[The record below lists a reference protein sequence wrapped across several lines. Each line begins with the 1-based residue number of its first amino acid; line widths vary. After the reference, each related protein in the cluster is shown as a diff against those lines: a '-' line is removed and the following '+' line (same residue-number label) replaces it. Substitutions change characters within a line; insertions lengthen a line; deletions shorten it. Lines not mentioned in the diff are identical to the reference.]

1 MAKKII
7 LIFLGL
13 FVLIIGGLSAY
24 VSTVDWNTYKNDIA
38 EKFSEITG
46 KKIEFSGSID
56 VQILPQPTLSAKNV
70 KIINPNNPADVLAT
84 IDNLNTEVSLQ
95 SLLKGS
101 PDIRS
106 LSLIGT
112 EIWININEKGELNWS
127 NYGKSISDSDINT
140 RLQSLSLQNA
150 LLHLN
155 NEKSGIK
162 FDLSQLNAD
171 VQAETLAG
179 PYRLDGNFVKD
190 EDHFGVAVS
199 LGSFSGLADVPVNF
213 AITHP
218 KSESFLRFD
227 GTYMPNEQAYKGDFS
242 GGSKQTANFANILSG
257 MQILDENYNVPLQFS
272 VGVETDSEQIKL
284 SSFIIKYDG
293 FIEGSGTVIIPLQ
306 QNAEQRQNVDI
317 KYQLVNLDLRPLL
330 SILKAEYKKFVENG
344 SVYKPDFNVNI
355 NADIS
360 SERVVL
366 NDGETGAWESVSFK
380 GSWADNTLSL
390 DEFYAACA
398 GNTVLTMDGSLVE
411 EKNSP
416 QYFLKVSLDSKDFL
430 AFLNSMGASVKSYTQ
445 STYRNA
451 LVSFNL
457 SGNNNAVSAN
467 DIKLMMDKMNIS
479 GVAGITF
486 GDNSNVYELQLLAD
500 TLNLD
505 NYLPKNEKAQ
515 TMMDNIRAD
524 IQNLSFLKWLKM
536 HASLHADNL
545 TFRGVQMT
553 GVNLNMEAADGN
565 LQVKELL
572 ANGALSSKIK
582 LSAAVSKLGSLD
594 LNFDEV
600 NFDFQ
605 SNKMNEVNDK
615 LKTPWPNWNIF
626 KAGNFQASGMYSGD
640 LHQGNLDIKISA
652 DDNRFAYKGVVKQ
665 EEEFGFDGQMEI
677 KTMNFSELVN
687 NLGGSLKTTANN
699 RGAFNCTGDVSGKVS
714 NWSFKNTNCVLG
726 IANYK
731 GEGTLAK
738 EKNNYRLN
746 AEVNVDEFNIEN
758 VIDMQSMSN
767 IPAINRVQ
775 KEDFF
780 VRPNFSK
787 DAIVFD
793 LYRNLLLDVKLTTNK
808 AIYKDKVF
816 NDLKLH
822 ILNSNNIMQLN
833 DISVGYNDVDLSGN
847 IQISYDK
854 FSVVKGHLEAKNI
867 NLQNAGGSLY
877 RFSDGLMSVNTDFNM
892 PASSIDEFVNNFS
905 GKIHFEAENTVIS
918 GMEFI
923 QIQNDLSQREYS
935 KGLFQKVRDS
945 LQTGETSFSRFGGDI
960 TAEQGNLQ
968 YDNFVM
974 QNDNVDVSVSGNVDI
989 PNWKINNL
997 FDVSLKQL
1005 PEVPQFSFSLSGML
1019 NKPSLDINIEDIVKK
1034 YDAHWKEIEE
1044 EKQAQKA
1051 ARLKELNEQMAAA
1064 QQQVTLV
1071 SDYVNRIVPVLESR
1085 IDKSDN
1091 EIQIAWY
1098 KGRLA
1103 RLNEINRQVDSMQSM
1118 AHLADFTEENVEQ
1131 IKNDCAALLQE
1142 LTDMEKDS
1150 ANHYHED
1157 VQNRYQNVLD
1167 ESKTYN
1173 DKTAELMQKYQQ
1185 LQQDKLKEL
1194 ENLGAAQQASD
1205 SLELKDFQT
1214 KISELNE
1221 NIRPQIDA
1229 LVRQCEDAGSLKD
1242 DVLAL
1247 ENVTVVLQKNLQSLA
1262 VEYEN
1267 MEDIYAK
1274 TAQKLQ
1280 EFVDN
1285 GQKVL
1290 AEEKAKKQAE
1300 QKLNEQRENTNL
1312 LDVENKNTQN
1322 DMPKE
1327 SFQPIVDAAKTH
1339 IDDEAPEAIFDV
1351 EPTMESQKNRPTL
1364 RKITNNIVEKTVSG
1378 TIKKSYEKEVETP
1391 EVKTTTK
1398 SLLKEADGAVQKP
1411 TGRIVVK

>member
-13 FVLIIGGLSAY
+13 CVLSIGGLSAY

-38 EKFSEITG
+38 ERFSEITG
-46 KKIEFSGSID
+46 KKIEFSGQID

-95 SLLKGS
+95 SLLKGT

-112 EIWININEKGELNWS
+112 EIWINIDEKGELNWS

-242 GGSKQTANFANILSG
+242 GGSKQTADFANILSG
-257 MQILDENYNVPLQFS
+257 LQILDESYNVPLQFS
-272 VGVETDSEQIKL
+272 VGVETDNDQIKL
-284 SSFIIKYDG
+284 SSFIIKYEG
-293 FIEGSGTVIIPLQ
+293 FIEGSGTVVIPLQ
-306 QNAEQRQNVDI
+306 QSAEQNKNIDI

-355 NADIS
+355 SADIS

-366 NDGETGAWESVSFK
+366 NDSETGAWESVSLK
-380 GSWADNTLSL
+380 GNWIDNTLSL
-390 DEFYAACA
+390 EEFYAACA
-398 GNTVLTMDGSLVE
+398 GNTVLNMEGSLVE

-430 AFLNSMGASVKSYTQ
+430 TFLNSMGASVQSYTQ

-467 DIKLMMDKMNIS
+467 DIKFMMDKMNIG

-486 GDNSNVYELQLLAD
+486 DEDTYGYELQLLAD

-515 TMMDNIRAD
+515 TFMDNIRAD

-536 HASLHADNL
+536 RAHLRADNL

-553 GVNLNMEAADGN
+553 EVNLDMEAADGN
-565 LQVKELL
+565 LQIKELS

-582 LSAAVSKLGSLD
+582 LAAAVSKLGSLD

-605 SNKMNEVNDK
+605 SNKMNEVNEK

-626 KAGNFQASGMYSGD
+626 KAGSFQAAGTYSGD
-640 LHQGNLDIKISA
+640 LHQGNLDVKISA
-652 DDNRFAYKGVVKQ
+652 DDNRFAYKGAIKQ
-665 EEEFGFDGQMEI
+665 EDDFGFDGQMEI

-687 NLGGSLKTTANN
+687 NLGGTLKTTANN
-699 RGAFNCTGDVSGKVS
+699 RGAFNCSGDISGAVS

-731 GEGTLAK
+731 GEGTFSK
-738 EKNNYRLN
+738 EKNNYRIN
-746 AEVNVDEFNIEN
+746 ADVNVDEFNIEN
-758 VIDMQSMSN
+758 VVDVQSMSN

-775 KEDFF
+775 KEYFF
-780 VRPNFSK
+780 ARPNFSK
-787 DAIVFD
+787 DAFVFD
-793 LYRNLLLDVKLTTNK
+793 LYRNLLLDINLTTDK

-816 NDLKLH
+816 NNLKLH
-822 ILNSNNIMQLN
+822 VLNSDNIIQLN
-833 DISVGYNDVDLSGN
+833 DISVGFDDVDLTGN

-854 FSVVKGHLEAKNI
+854 SPVVKGHLEAKNI
-867 NLQNAGGSLY
+867 DLQNAGGSLY
-877 RFSDGLMSVNTDFNM
+877 HFTDGKMSVNTDFSM
-892 PASSIDEFVNNFS
+892 QASSIEEFVNNFS
-905 GKIHFEAENTVIS
+905 GKLHFEAENPVIS
-918 GMEFI
+918 GMEFT

-945 LQTGETSFSRFGGDI
+945 LQSGETSFSVFSGDI

-968 YDNFVM
+968 YDDFVM
-974 QNDNVDVSVSGNVDI
+974 QNDNVDIKVTGNADM
-989 PNWKINNL
+989 PDWKIDNV

-1005 PEVPQFSFSLSGML
+1005 PEMPQFSFSLSGML
-1019 NKPSLDINIEDIVKK
+1019 NKPSLDIDIEDIVKK

-1071 SDYVNRIVPVLESR
+1071 SDNVNRIVPVLESR
-1085 IDKSDN
+1085 IEKSGN

-1098 KGRLA
+1098 KGRLS
-1103 RLNEINRQVDSMQSM
+1103 RLNDINKQIDAMQSK
-1118 AHLADFTEENVEQ
+1118 AHLADFTEEDVEQ
-1131 IKNDCAALLQE
+1131 IKNDCAGLLQE
-1142 LTDMEKDS
+1142 LTDMENDS
-1150 ANHYHED
+1150 DAHYQED
-1157 VQNRYQNVLD
+1157 VQSRYQNILD
-1167 ESKTYN
+1167 ESKAYY

-1194 ENLGAAQQASD
+1194 DNLGGSQQVAD
-1205 SLELKDFQT
+1205 NQELKDFQT
-1214 KISELNE
+1214 KINELNAD
-1221 NIRPQIDA
+1221 IRPQIEA
-1229 LVRQCEDAGSLKD
+1229 LVRQCEEAGSLKD

-1247 ENVTVVLQKNLQSLA
+1247 ENVTVVLQKNLQNLTS
-1262 VEYEN
+1262 EYEN

-1280 EFVDN
+1280 EFIDN
-1285 GQKVL
+1285 QQKIL
-1290 AEEKAKKQAE
+1290 AEEQAKKAAQ
-1300 QKLNEQRENTNL
+1300 QKLNEQEENANLLSADTKNSSDETSKENT
-1312 LDVENKNTQN
+1312 
-1322 DMPKE
+1322 
-1327 SFQPIVDAAKTH
+1327 QPIIDVSKTH

-1351 EPTMESQKNRPTL
+1351 GPTMENQKNHPTL
-1364 RKITNNIVEKTVSG
+1364 RKITNDIADKAVSG
-1378 TIKKSYEKEVETP
+1378 TIKKSYEKEVEKPAVETP
-1391 EVKTTTK
+1391 SK
-1398 SLLKEADGAVQKP
+1398 SLLKEVDGAVQKP

>member
-1 MAKKII
+1 
-7 LIFLGL
+7 
-13 FVLIIGGLSAY
+13 
-24 VSTVDWNTYKNDIA
+24 
-38 EKFSEITG
+38 
-46 KKIEFSGSID
+46 
-56 VQILPQPTLSAKNV
+56 
-70 KIINPNNPADVLAT
+70 
-84 IDNLNTEVSLQ
+84 
-95 SLLKGS
+95 
-101 PDIRS
+101 
-106 LSLIGT
+106 
-112 EIWININEKGELNWS
+112 
-127 NYGKSISDSDINT
+127 
-140 RLQSLSLQNA
+140 
-150 LLHLN
+150 
-155 NEKSGIK
+155 
-162 FDLSQLNAD
+162 
-171 VQAETLAG
+171 
-179 PYRLDGNFVKD
+179 
-190 EDHFGVAVS
+190 
-199 LGSFSGLADVPVNF
+199 
-213 AITHP
+213 
-218 KSESFLRFD
+218 
-227 GTYMPNEQAYKGDFS
+227 
-242 GGSKQTANFANILSG
+242 
-257 MQILDENYNVPLQFS
+257 
-272 VGVETDSEQIKL
+272 
-284 SSFIIKYDG
+284 
-293 FIEGSGTVIIPLQ
+293 
-306 QNAEQRQNVDI
+306 
-317 KYQLVNLDLRPLL
+317 
-330 SILKAEYKKFVENG
+330 
-344 SVYKPDFNVNI
+344 
-355 NADIS
+355 
-360 SERVVL
+360 
-366 NDGETGAWESVSFK
+366 
-380 GSWADNTLSL
+380 
-390 DEFYAACA
+390 
-398 GNTVLTMDGSLVE
+398 
-411 EKNSP
+411 
-416 QYFLKVSLDSKDFL
+416 
-430 AFLNSMGASVKSYTQ
+430 
-445 STYRNA
+445 
-451 LVSFNL
+451 
-457 SGNNNAVSAN
+457 
-467 DIKLMMDKMNIS
+467 
-479 GVAGITF
+479 
-486 GDNSNVYELQLLAD
+486 
-500 TLNLD
+500 
-505 NYLPKNEKAQ
+505 
-515 TMMDNIRAD
+515 
-524 IQNLSFLKWLKM
+524 
-536 HASLHADNL
+536 
-545 TFRGVQMT
+545 
-553 GVNLNMEAADGN
+553 
-565 LQVKELL
+565 
-572 ANGALSSKIK
+572 
-582 LSAAVSKLGSLD
+582 
-594 LNFDEV
+594 
-600 NFDFQ
+600 
-605 SNKMNEVNDK
+605 
-615 LKTPWPNWNIF
+615 
-626 KAGNFQASGMYSGD
+626 
-640 LHQGNLDIKISA
+640 
-652 DDNRFAYKGVVKQ
+652 
-665 EEEFGFDGQMEI
+665 MEI

-758 VIDMQSMSN
+758 VIDMQSMSS

-787 DAIVFD
+787 DAFVFD

-833 DISVGYNDVDLSGN
+833 DISVGYNDVDLGGN

-854 FSVVKGHLEAKNI
+854 FSAVKGHLEAKNI

-877 RFSDGLMSVNTDFNM
+877 RFSDGIMSVNTDFNM

-945 LQTGETSFSRFGGDI
+945 LQTGETSFSKFGGDI

-974 QNDNVDVSVSGNVDI
+974 QNDNVDISVSGNVDI

-1005 PEVPQFSFSLSGML
+1005 PEMPQFSFSLSGML

-1103 RLNEINRQVDSMQSM
+1103 RLNELNRQVDSMQSM

-1157 VQNRYQNVLD
+1157 VQNRYQNILD

-1214 KISELNE
+1214 KLNELNA
-1221 NIRPQIDA
+1221 NISPQIDA

-1247 ENVTVVLQKNLQSLA
+1247 ENVTVVLQNNLQSVA

-1285 GQKVL
+1285 RQKVL
-1290 AEEKAKKQAE
+1290 AEEKAK
-1300 QKLNEQRENTNL
+1300 
-1312 LDVENKNTQN
+1312 
-1322 DMPKE
+1322 
-1327 SFQPIVDAAKTH
+1327 
-1339 IDDEAPEAIFDV
+1339 
-1351 EPTMESQKNRPTL
+1351 
-1364 RKITNNIVEKTVSG
+1364 
-1378 TIKKSYEKEVETP
+1378 
-1391 EVKTTTK
+1391 
-1398 SLLKEADGAVQKP
+1398 
-1411 TGRIVVK
+1411 